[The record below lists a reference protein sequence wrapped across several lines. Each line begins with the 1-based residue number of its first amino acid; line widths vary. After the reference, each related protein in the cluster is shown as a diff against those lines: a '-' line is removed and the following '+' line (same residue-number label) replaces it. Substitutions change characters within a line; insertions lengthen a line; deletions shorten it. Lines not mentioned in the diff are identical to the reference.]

1 MIIKKSIVILFIALS
16 LFSCKKE
23 EDNIATV
30 TIWFTEQTSR
40 DMETLYLDFVD
51 VYVES
56 EFVGKLYRNQYAND
70 ITNCNEENTVTI
82 DINLGTKLSK
92 SIRFTGKGDGDENWF
107 VDRQEI
113 IGPGCNLFNIW
124 I

>member
-1 MIIKKSIVILFIALS
+1 MKKSIVILFIALS

>member
-1 MIIKKSIVILFIALS
+1 
-16 LFSCKKE
+16 
-23 EDNIATV
+23 
-30 TIWFTEQTSR
+30 
-40 DMETLYLDFVD
+40 METLYLDFVD

-82 DINLGTKLSK
+82 NINLGTKLSK

>member
-1 MIIKKSIVILFIALS
+1 MKKSIVILFIALS

-30 TIWFTEQTSR
+30 TIWFTEKTSR

-51 VYVES
+51 VYVEG

-70 ITNCNEENTVTI
+70 ITNCNEENTVI
-82 DINLGTKLSK
+82 VDINLGTKLSK

-107 VDRQEI
+107 RDRQEI
-113 IGPGCNLFNIW
+113 IGPGCNLFKIW
-124 I
+124 IC